1 MAGFEWSDEYFWIC
15 PLKKRQGGAIKWIIT
30 ALVVLV
36 FVVFLAP
43 ATLLMLAITFG
54 SERTVF
60 ERAISPGG
68 WREARV
74 QFDDAGAISGF
85 SRLVFV
91 KPRWDVSDAPLLSCR
106 AFWADGEAKV
116 HLRWL
121 DDRTLLIE
129 HAFEPASIQAV
140 ADHCGPVRLI
150 VRPAVS
156 AKGPS

>member
-1 MAGFEWSDEYFWIC
+1 MAGLEWSNGYRWIS
-15 PLKKRQGGAIKWIIT
+15 PLKNPRRSATKWIIAGLV
-30 ALVVLV
+30 ALV
-36 FVVFLAP
+36 FAVFLAP

-54 SERTVF
+54 SQRTVF

-91 KPRWDVSDAPLLSCR
+91 KPRWNVSDAPLLSCR
-106 AFWADGEAKV
+106 AFWADGEAAV

-129 HAFEPASIQAV
+129 EGFEPASIQAV
-140 ADHCGPVRLI
+140 ANHCGSVRLI
-150 VRPAVS
+150 IRRATS
-156 AKGPS
+156 AKGGV